1 MPGRAATLG
10 WKAVAMGLASIGFAA
25 WYSRLLRYPS
35 LPMPVIP
42 TSHHQTAV
50 TRICDVHKDYLT
62 FRSATQVET
71 LYEALGLEVAA
82 RPSVDAV
89 WAALRARV
97 EGHYYQA
104 GGGNTHGGGN
114 GHGGGSG
121 RPDNA
126 GGQGGAAGRHPP
138 EAEPVQ
144 LDASDVWSQVANV
157 LMDDGLRGTYDEAFI
172 PMLTGM
178 GVDRKAVLGRTCGW

>member
-104 GGGNTHGGGN
+104 GAATHM
-114 GHGGGSG
+114 
-121 RPDNA
+121 
-126 GGQGGAAGRHPP
+126 
-138 EAEPVQ
+138 V